1 MTTEFQKSQ
10 TRGGRSRTIENRKSS
25 HALRTALPGLAAQL
39 IFWPLTAA
47 GFALDLWSKRA
58 VFDWLQQQQ
67 GGSVSII
74 NGFLRLVTAENAGA
88 AFGIATGQ
96 RHLLVA
102 VSIIALIVILAVFLF
117 SGAEHKLM
125 YIALALFTAGVC
137 GNLYDRIFNNGRV
150 RDFIDVV
157 YWPGRHWPAFNLA
170 DTMLCVGV
178 GLIIISSFF
187 TDKSARKHAQQH
199 I

>member
-1 MTTEFQKSQ
+1 MKLKTQNLKLKTVKAHL
-10 TRGGRSRTIENRKSS
+10 T
-25 HALRTALPGLAAQL
+25 
-39 IFWPLTAA
+39 FWPLMAA

-74 NGFLRLVTAENAGA
+74 NGFLQLVTAENAGA

-96 RHLLVA
+96 RYLLIA

-117 SGAEHKLM
+117 SGAEHKLV
-125 YIALALFTAGVC
+125 YFALALFTAGVC
-137 GNLYDRIFNNGRV
+137 GNLYDRIFNDGRV

-157 YWPGRHWPAFNLA
+157 YWPGRHWPAFNIA
-170 DTMLCVGV
+170 DSMLCVGV

-187 TDKSARKHAQQH
+187 TGKSSRKHAQQH
-199 I
+199 R